1 MLGGAAE
8 LGGAAGWRGGGGV
21 ARRRRGPE
29 LGDAARAPPR
39 PSSFP
44 HPARRLAPRPL
55 EAGARIERRSARPA
69 WPQRERGCGAE
80 QGRWVGR
87 PLSLP
92 AQLPHARA
100 GGLRSPGMQAVA
112 ARPAGSRAARRPA
125 AYGNGPGGVRAM
137 TPACRPRALRP
148 PGAR

>member
-8 LGGAAGWRGGGGV
+8 PDGARSWGTLRAL
-21 ARRRRGPE
+21 P
-29 LGDAARAPPR
+29 RAPP
-39 PSSFP
+39 PPP
-44 HPARRLAPRPL
+44 HDPARRSAPRPL

-69 WPQRERGCGAE
+69 WPRRERGCGAE
-80 QGRWVGR
+80 QERWVGR
-87 PLSLP
+87 PPSLP
-92 AQLPHARA
+92 AKLPRARA

-125 AYGNGPGGVRAM
+125 AYGNGPGGVQAM